1 MDLTEKTI
9 IDKIEILENNLFT
22 IKKIKKMK
30 AIQPITIWK
39 NGESQEANLL
49 NAYIIND
56 NLQSSCSFYYQL
68 SASGEG
74 TEAYPLVIG
83 QTLAEGNVTMD
94 GENYS
99 LWNGDNNDAYS
110 YIAAELNLTLI
121 ETT

>member
-1 MDLTEKTI
+1 
-9 IDKIEILENNLFT
+9 
-22 IKKIKKMK
+22 MK
-30 AIQPITIWK
+30 PIQPVTIWK

-68 SASGEG
+68 CSSGEG

-83 QTLAEGNVTMD
+83 QTLAEGNVQMSGQD
-94 GENYS
+94 Y
-99 LWNGDNNDAYS
+99 LDWDNSNEAAYV
-110 YIAAELNLTLI
+110 YIAEKLNLTLI